1 MNLRTAES
9 CRWDVMALG
18 ECMVRLSPPGHGR
31 IEFASRFDVWVGG
44 GEYNVAYAL
53 ARLGLRAGFLSRLV
67 DNPVARI
74 ILNHGRAA
82 GLDMSRVVLAPYDG
96 VGRADRV
103 GLNFTEV
110 GTGVRGGVTLY
121 DRGHSAAS
129 HLRPGMIDFTRIF
142 RDEGVRWLH
151 CGGIFPALSE
161 GCAAVCREALAAAKS
176 AGVVTSY
183 DLNFRSSLG
192 TLDQA
197 RRVTKELMPSVDL
210 LVGNDGIIRALV
222 GAGGAGEESTTFNS
236 DEYRRTMGDVAKA
249 YPNLAV
255 IGTTIRTIRSGLS
268 NDWQGALYS
277 AGTVFQSRRYENLEI
292 EDRVGSGDGFCAGLV
307 YGLLNGKPPQE
318 CVELAAAL
326 GALLHTTP
334 GDTSQVTQAELLH
347 VAAGGGAAIRR

>member
-1 MNLRTAES
+1 
-9 CRWDVMALG
+9 
-18 ECMVRLSPPGHGR
+18 
-31 IEFASRFDVWVGG
+31 
-44 GEYNVAYAL
+44 
-53 ARLGLRAGFLSRLV
+53 
-67 DNPVARI
+67 
-74 ILNHGRAA
+74 
-82 GLDMSRVVLAPYDG
+82 
-96 VGRADRV
+96 
-103 GLNFTEV
+103 LNFTEV

-129 HLRPGMIDFTRIF
+129 HLRPGMIDFARIF

-183 DLNFRSSLG
+183 DLNFRSALG

-197 RRVTKELMPSVDL
+197 RRVTKELMPHVDV

-222 GAGGAGEESTTFNS
+222 GDGGAGEESTAF
-236 DEYRRTMGDVAKA
+236 DVDAYRRTVEQVARSF
-249 YPNLAV
+249 PNVAA
-255 IGTTIRTIRSGLS
+255 IGTTVRTIRSGLV
-268 NDWQGALYS
+268 NDWQGVLY
-277 AGTVFQSRRYENLEI
+277 AGGTVFQSRRYDNLEI

-318 CVELAAAL
+318 CVGLAAAL

-334 GDTSQVTQAELLH
+334 GDTSQVTLDELLH
-347 VAAGGGAAIRR
+347 VAGGGSAAIRR